1 MLIWLETKQSK
12 STWSCMLSRHP
23 QAWNTPSLLPQVW
36 LFPGTQRVRLP
47 PQTSNAFNKL
57 LVSPINEE
65 GRLY

>member
-1 MLIWLETKQSK
+1 
-12 STWSCMLSRHP
+12 MLSRHP